1 MLEPQPRTIL
11 MTADTIG
18 GVWTYAVE
26 LARHLGP
33 HHVSI
38 ALATMGDP
46 LSKAQRTEAE
56 RIPNLHIFQ
65 SHFRLEWMP
74 EPWEEVER
82 AGEWLL
88 TLEEQI
94 RPDIVHL
101 NGYVHG
107 ELPWRAPVLMVG
119 HSCVLSWWQA
129 VKGEPAPPTWSEYR
143 DRVRRGLGSAQ
154 LVAAPT
160 AAMLHAL
167 SQHYGPLPATRV
179 IPNGRDTDLFRPERK
194 QPFIFAAGRLGD
206 EAKNIRT
213 LGDAAAGLKWEVFVA
228 GAGRDASGRAPLP
241 RNVRHCG
248 QLAPEGVA
256 QWMAAAA
263 IYCLPARYEPF
274 GLSVLEAA
282 LSGCALV
289 LGDIP
294 SLRELWDGAALFV
307 PPNDVRALRRTLGFL
322 IADPAL
328 RAAYSRTARA
338 RALRFTP
345 GRTAQ
350 AYLGAYCELLA
361 SPPAFLPG

>member
-1 MLEPQPRTIL
+1 MHEPQPRTIL

-26 LARHLGP
+26 LARQLGP
-33 HHVSI
+33 HHVSV

-46 LSKAQRTEAE
+46 LSKAQRAEADE
-56 RIPNLHIFQ
+56 LPNLHLFQ
-65 SHFRLEWMP
+65 SHFRLEWMH
-74 EPWEEVER
+74 EPWEDVER

-88 TLEEQI
+88 GLEEQI
-94 RPDIVHL
+94 RPDVIHL
-101 NGYVHG
+101 NGFAHG
-107 ELPWRAPVLMVG
+107 NLPWRAPALVVG

-129 VKGEPAPPTWSEYR
+129 VKGEPAPPEWREYR
-143 DRVRRGLGSAQ
+143 RRTQRGLGAAR
-154 LVAAPT
+154 LVVAPT

-167 SQHYGPLPATRV
+167 EQHYGPLPATRV
-179 IPNGRDTDLFRPERK
+179 IPNGRDAERFQPGTK

-206 EAKNIRT
+206 EAKNIQA
-213 LGDAAAGLKWEVFVA
+213 LGEAAAGLKWEVFVA
-228 GAGRDASGRAPLP
+228 GAGQDASGATPLP

-248 QLAPEGVA
+248 QLTPEAVA

-263 IYCLPARYEPF
+263 IYCLPAKYEPF

-282 LSGCALV
+282 LAGCALV

-307 PPNDVRALRRTLGFL
+307 PPCDADALRRTLAVL
-322 IADPAL
+322 SADAEL

-338 RALRFTP
+338 RALRFSP
-345 GRTAQ
+345 ARTAQ
-350 AYLGAYCELLA
+350 SYFDAYRELMVER
-361 SPPAFLPG
+361 PAFLPG